1 MSTLRLVCADE
12 ASDQGSCP
20 LWARHAV
27 RQGATADSRPY
38 DYRRP
43 WPEIAR
49 PREAEPLPADPSSN
63 ALSLGAMASGAERL
77 GCARGATPST
87 TRCRTKDYAV
97 FMHQNI
103 RFAWLAG
110 LYIVV
115 AVQDAGS
122 GLDVQSMARLFDA
135 FFTAK
140 PGGMGMGLSISRRII
155 EAHGGRLWATPNDGL
170 GATVQF
176 TLPMGG
182 EQVS

>member
-1 MSTLRLVCADE
+1 
-12 ASDQGSCP
+12 
-20 LWARHAV
+20 
-27 RQGATADSRPY
+27 
-38 DYRRP
+38 
-43 WPEIAR
+43 
-49 PREAEPLPADPSSN
+49 
-63 ALSLGAMASGAERL
+63 
-77 GCARGATPST
+77 
-87 TRCRTKDYAV
+87 
-97 FMHQNI
+97 MHQNI

-135 FFTAK
+135 FFTTK